1 MSAQT
6 VPSLT
11 KLVERHLDDL
21 VKLAERCITE
31 TKAAARKDLE
41 ESQLRNLQN
50 LAAATDSMLVVK
62 NYVEYQMGREKL
74 FAEFAKQVIA
84 DLEKISQTA
93 KDVCAKEQIA
103 DPQQVAK
110 VRAEMV
116 RYYLGF
122 LTRKFVAER
131 KGGQQ

>member
-6 VPSLT
+6 VPNLT
-11 KLVERHLDDL
+11 KLVERNLDDL
-21 VKLAERCITE
+21 VKLAEKCITE
-31 TKAAARKDLE
+31 TKASARKDLE

-62 NYVEYQMGREKL
+62 NYVEYQMGRKEL
-74 FAEFAKQVIA
+74 FPEFAKQVIA

-93 KDVCAKEQIA
+93 KEVCAKEQIA
-103 DPQQVAK
+103 DSQQVAK